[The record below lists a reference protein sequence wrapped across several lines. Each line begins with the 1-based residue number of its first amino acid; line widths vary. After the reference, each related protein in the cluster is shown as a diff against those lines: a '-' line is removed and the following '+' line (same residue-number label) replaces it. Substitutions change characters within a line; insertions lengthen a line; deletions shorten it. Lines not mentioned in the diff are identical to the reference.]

1 MTEPLITPELVR
13 LGVTVTGDKHAVIA
27 EMATLIAASGRAD
40 RAGLLD
46 AFEKREA
53 QFTTGMPGGIAI
65 PHCRAGSSPVEW
77 CSGSFV

>member
-65 PHCRAGSSPVEW
+65 PHCRAAAVK
-77 CSGSFV
+77 